1 MKNVITPIFA
11 LTILA
16 AASCGNNDKKAAPA
30 APAKP
35 GSQSIAIID
44 MDTIRSQYAFYKES
58 KDKFESKGK
67 AFQAELEKKQAAL
80 ENMQRGIQ
88 TKMQQGKYT
97 SEAQYK
103 ADVNR
108 FNQQMQSFQQLQSS
122 RSQDLA
128 KEEERLTK
136 AIKDSVDNFL
146 AEYNKTKNFTVI
158 LDKQAT
164 LYAQPGMDI
173 TKEVVAGLNKRYK
186 K

>member
-1 MKNVITPIFA
+1 MKIVITSLLA
-11 LTILA
+11 LSLLVVS
-16 AASCGNNDKKAAPA
+16 SCGNDNKKETLSSDSKASVA
-30 APAKP
+30 
-35 GSQSIAIID
+35 SIAVID
-44 MDTIRSQYAFYKES
+44 MDTVRSQYSFYKES
-58 KDKFESKGK
+58 KEQFERKGK
-67 AFQAELEKKQAAL
+67 GFQAELAKKEAAL
-80 ENMQRGIQ
+80 EKMQRDIQ

-103 ADVNR
+103 ADVSR

-122 RSQDLA
+122 KGQELA

-136 AIKDSVDNFL
+136 IIKDSVDNFL
-146 AEYNKTKNFTVI
+146 AEYNKTKKFTVI

-164 LYAQPGMDI
+164 LYVQPGLDI